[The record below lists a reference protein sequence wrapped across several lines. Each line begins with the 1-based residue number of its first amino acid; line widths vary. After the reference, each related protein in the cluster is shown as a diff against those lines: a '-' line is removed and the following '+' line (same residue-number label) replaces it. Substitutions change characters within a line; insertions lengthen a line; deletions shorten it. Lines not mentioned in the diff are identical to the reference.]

1 MEILIM
7 AGKVHGLIKKLID
20 KRSNGNQVVANMVK
34 TKLLLKGIRPD
45 SWTPA
50 SPDDPEIIAKIRA
63 IALDYG
69 QLI

>member
-1 MEILIM
+1 M
-7 AGKVHGLIKKLID
+7 AGKVNELIKKLID

-34 TKLLLKGIRPD
+34 IKLLLKGIRPD

-63 IALDYG
+63 IALTMG
-69 QLI
+69 SLI